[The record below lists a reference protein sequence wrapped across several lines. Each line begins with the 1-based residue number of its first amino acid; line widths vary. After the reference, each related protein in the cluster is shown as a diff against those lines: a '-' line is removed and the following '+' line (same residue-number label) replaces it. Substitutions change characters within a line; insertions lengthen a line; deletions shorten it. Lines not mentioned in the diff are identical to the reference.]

1 MSLIKVDIDNK
12 IKGTW
17 LKTKSTNRLKKILFK
32 LRKQY
37 NTLQKVSEILQNY
50 NITVPEDVYN
60 KIQKYTYISAQLDN
74 IIHRREKL

>member
-37 NTLQKVSEILQNY
+37 NILQKVSETLRGH
-50 NITVPEDVYN
+50 NIIVPEDVLD
-60 KIQKYTYISAQLDN
+60 KIQKYIYISAQLNN
-74 IIHRREKL
+74 IICRREI